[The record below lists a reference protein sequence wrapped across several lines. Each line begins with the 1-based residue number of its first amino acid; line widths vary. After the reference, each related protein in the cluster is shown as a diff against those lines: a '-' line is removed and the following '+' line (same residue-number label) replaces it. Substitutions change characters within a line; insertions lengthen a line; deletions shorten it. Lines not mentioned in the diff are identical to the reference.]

1 MARLDNLSERSTATR
16 IRITPLLGKADTPIL
31 DRAAV
36 AAETTMTL
44 PCINNLQATAVDGTI
59 TRSHLEFRSAGDR
72 QLHHEEAEECGS

>member
-1 MARLDNLSERSTATR
+1 MARLDSLSETITATR
-16 IRITPLLGKADTPIL
+16 IRITPLLGKADTPTI

-59 TRSHLEFRSAGDR
+59 IRSHLGYRLEGDK